1 MPASAAHPPDA
12 PDEGFYADTPRGMF
26 TAMGTWYHTSEAL
39 LREYAAPVLQH
50 TPVVDLLKAAEAWLA
65 SPLTM
70 GVGSLVLAL
79 LVLPVWAAAVVSV
92 GVYVGWAVLSPSL
105 VSLTAL
111 PLVRV
116 LNSVW
121 VQGLA
126 YVFVL
131 SLLAAQDAMI
141 GLTVGL
147 IGFVL
152 YRWRLLPGL
161 LAPLIQRLQQ
171 QVHPLPAPDQ
181 VLRAVVVRTAMKHR
195 ESLPELEVMERDIIK
210 RWTRSS

>member
-1 MPASAAHPPDA
+1 MLASTAQPPDA
-12 PDEGFYADTPRGMF
+12 SDEGFYADTPRGMF
-26 TAMGTWYHTSEAL
+26 TAAGTWYHTSEAL

-50 TPVVDLLKAAEAWLA
+50 TSVVNLLKAAESWLA
-65 SPLTM
+65 TPLTV
-70 GVGSLVLAL
+70 GVLALVLAL
-79 LVLPVWAAAVVSV
+79 LVMPAWAAAIISV

-111 PLVRV
+111 PLVRA

-121 VQGLA
+121 VQGLT
-126 YVFVL
+126 YVFAL
-131 SLLAAQDAMI
+131 SLLAAQEAMTA
-141 GLTVGL
+141 LAVGL

-152 YRWRLLPGL
+152 YRWRLLPRL
-161 LAPLIQRLQQ
+161 LAPLIKRLQQ

-195 ESLPELEVMERDIIK
+195 ESLPELEAMERDIIK

>member
-1 MPASAAHPPDA
+1 MLASTAQAPDA

-26 TAMGTWYHTSEAL
+26 TAAGTWYHTSEEL
-39 LREYAAPVLQH
+39 LRAYAAPVLKH
-50 TPVVDLLKAAEAWLA
+50 ATITELLKKAETWLA
-65 SPLTM
+65 SPLTV
-70 GVGSLVLAL
+70 GVLSLVMAL
-79 LVLPVWAAAVVSV
+79 LVLPAWAAAIVSV
-92 GVYVGWAVLSPSL
+92 GVYVGWAALSPSL
-105 VSLTAL
+105 VSLTVL
-111 PLVRV
+111 PLVRA

-131 SLLAAQDAMI
+131 SVLAAQDAMVA
-141 GLTVGL
+141 LTVGL

-152 YRWRLLPGL
+152 YRWRLLPRL
-161 LAPLIQRLQQ
+161 LAPLIERLQQ

-195 ESLPELEVMERDIIK
+195 ESLPELEAMERDIIK